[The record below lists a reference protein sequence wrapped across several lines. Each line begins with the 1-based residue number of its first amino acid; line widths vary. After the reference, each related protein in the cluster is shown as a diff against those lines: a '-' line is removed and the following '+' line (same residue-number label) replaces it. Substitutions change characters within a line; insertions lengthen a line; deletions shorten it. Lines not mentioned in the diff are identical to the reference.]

1 MFEHLISTIVPL
13 SAAASGSLINAIAQ
27 GAILA
32 ALVALCLRLLPG
44 IKPGARFVIWLSVLF
59 TILALQL
66 VPGIRSTFGPNR
78 SSLPFHGASVHI
90 DPRWSLAIAGLWLL
104 ISSLRTL
111 RLVGSALD
119 LRRIA
124 SSAHPIPS
132 AAKYEHLLKAG
143 LRTAELCGSADVDRP
158 SVVGFFHPRVLIPS
172 DLLAKLSSDELEQIV
187 LHEME
192 HLRRRDDWTNLF
204 QKIALILF
212 PLNPIL
218 FWIEQRLCMEREL
231 ACDDCVLH
239 FTTSRKSYAACLT
252 SLAEHSLLRRGVSL
266 ALGAWEKQSELSR
279 RVHRILS
286 KPQTGMKRRTSNLV
300 TGSLMAA
307 LLGGGFMLARTPRLV
322 TFSPAISNVPSL
334 ETAAAIDTKASPA
347 STMQTA
353 FSPTFVTAVMPEP
366 RKQAIS
372 FHRAVHRS
380 PAPVKA
386 IHRTARPRPQQW
398 VVLTSWKASSA
409 QPHPVLAIS
418 EIPESS
424 YAAVSVGNGW
434 LILQL

>member
-27 GAILA
+27 GTILA
-32 ALVALCLRLLPG
+32 AVVALCLRLLPS
-44 IKPGARFVIWLSVLF
+44 IKPAARFAIWISVLF
-59 TILALQL
+59 TIVALHLA
-66 VPGIRSTFGPNR
+66 PGIRYTFGPYH
-78 SSLPFHGASVHI
+78 SSLPFHGASVRI
-90 DPRWSLAIAGLWLL
+90 DPRWSLPIAALWLL
-104 ISSLRTL
+104 ISFIRAF
-111 RLVGSALD
+111 RLVGSAVE

-124 SSAHPIPS
+124 AAALPIKSAL
-132 AAKYEHLLKAG
+132 KFQHLLQAG
-143 LRTAELCGSADVDRP
+143 LRSAELCSSTDVDRP

-172 DLLAKLSSDELEQIV
+172 GLLARLSSEELEQII

-192 HLRRRDDWTNLF
+192 HLRRRDDWTNLL
-204 QKIALILF
+204 QKVALILF
-212 PLNPIL
+212 PLNPVL

-252 SLAEHSLLRRGVSL
+252 SLAEHSLIRRGVSL

-286 KPQTGMKRRTSNLV
+286 RPQERMKRRTSNLI

-307 LLGGGFMLARTPRLV
+307 LLGGGFLLAGTPRLV
-322 TFSPAISNVPSL
+322 SFSPAAADVSPI
-334 ETAAAIDTKASPA
+334 ETTAALDGKASHA
-347 STMQTA
+347 STQRDG
-353 FSPTFVTAVMPEP
+353 FSPTFVKAVMPEP
-366 RKQAIS
+366 QKQEVS
-372 FHRAVHRS
+372 HRRAAHHS
-380 PAPVKA
+380 PVPVKA

-398 VVLTSWKASSA
+398 VVLTRWKANAA
-409 QPHPVLAIS
+409 QPRPMLAIS

-424 YAAVSVGNGW
+424 YAAVSFGNGW